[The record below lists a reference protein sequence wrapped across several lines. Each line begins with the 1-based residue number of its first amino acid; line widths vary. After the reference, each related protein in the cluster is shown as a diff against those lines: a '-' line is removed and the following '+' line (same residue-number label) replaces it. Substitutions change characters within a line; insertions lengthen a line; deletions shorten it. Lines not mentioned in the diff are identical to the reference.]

1 MTTHNEGWLIPQW
14 DLPDRM
20 AKSLRTA
27 NIAVQDMAD
36 YLDVHRNTVSGWLHG
51 RIRPDIR
58 TLRLWAL
65 RTGISYEWL
74 LHGDDIPVPP
84 GDARPMGVA
93 KRRRAQRLA
102 GPASQSVARH
112 IRQLSPRRHVAAV
125 KSAA

>member
-1 MTTHNEGWLIPQW
+1 LIPQW

-27 NIAVQDMAD
+27 NVAVQEMAD
-36 YLDVHRNTVSGWLHG
+36 YLDVHRNTVGGWLHG
-51 RIRPDIR
+51 RIHPDVR
-58 TLRLWAL
+58 TLRLWAM
-65 RTGISYEWL
+65 RTGVSYDWL
-74 LHGDDIPVPP
+74 LHGEAPAPPP
-84 GDARPMGVA
+84 GRPAGVG

-125 KSAA
+125 ESAA